1 MVNNL
6 NFNLSEKFFI
16 KNILDAFILFA
27 VFTAFAILKIVNASL
42 VHTFLTITIM
52 FVIALILQIAVNL
65 WINDI
70 LNKSVIQKSRSVIQD
85 NDVLK
90 DLFGKQKQNLENY
103 SNKTSEYVKSI
114 KTLKENML
122 SINSSYN
129 LVNNFIK
136 TLMELINKKKEFSE
150 ANKDNIEMLKE
161 HFHSVSEVIL
171 QLTEYNQQIISNIS
185 IVESLAEQTNMLA
198 LNATVEA
205 ARAGEHGKGFAIV
218 AGEIRKL
225 ADETK
230 NSANKISSLIN
241 EAQNMT
247 QSTIMDIEVSSKK
260 FETILST
267 DTDLIEEINSLINP
281 IENNLK
287 TISLSINDEICSE
300 VNNSIIG
307 LNNRIQQDLEAI
319 SNTFEFSGKKMN

>member
-1 MVNNL
+1 
-6 NFNLSEKFFI
+6 
-16 KNILDAFILFA
+16 
-27 VFTAFAILKIVNASL
+27 
-42 VHTFLTITIM
+42 
-52 FVIALILQIAVNL
+52 
-65 WINDI
+65 
-70 LNKSVIQKSRSVIQD
+70 
-85 NDVLK
+85 
-90 DLFGKQKQNLENY
+90 LENY